1 MHKFI
6 KVLILRNNLNSYGEL
21 DDYIHKF
28 FEIGQTDLADIALS
42 IKKERFNE

>member
-1 MHKFI
+1 MVSWMTTFI
-6 KVLILRNNLNSYGEL
+6 SS
-21 DDYIHKF
+21 